1 MADSSSSAAPS
12 GAAKPQAAPKP
23 PNPAFKMMGM
33 DGAVPQISLPKDA
46 NTAVLTG
53 LPNMRFKLP
62 SRNWMIFLTITGSF
76 TGALMY
82 DRREKRRVQQKWSEL
97 VAHISKE
104 SLPIDQMRRKLTV
117 YLAAPP
123 GDGLR
128 VARDHFKEYVKP
140 ILVAAALDYTVVE
153 GRREGEVRASTAENI
168 RKLRR
173 KAGEPSSTVE
183 EAGVEAIVAATRE
196 GMGIRDEPGT
206 KGDLVIGRHTWKE
219 YIRGLHEG
227 WLGPLDAPAPPQEE
241 LPVDTLETATA
252 EKPAGLANPEI
263 ATIDSAEFSEDA
275 KPEIPETEAEP
286 KAEEPE
292 KEEEKKP
299 AGPTPAYIYP
309 SEYSSASLPPT
320 IPQSFDSS
328 IPVEFPHLLGFLN
341 TPTRIY
347 RFLTQRYLAED
358 VGRDV
363 AALVLA
369 NGARPYRDDT
379 FSADSEPTAA
389 SVDSTPS
396 PDSSFADL
404 PPRNYEQQTVM
415 QSAEK
420 EWHKSVHKR
429 EEDEKEREWLD
440 DVVLDQRIASRMQRA
455 TLSPEDE
462 ARSQRLAQLQE
473 YILGEERPAPVPF
486 WKRMWIDYGYGES
499 EEALRRKPILG
510 NLDGEDGQ

>member
-12 GAAKPQAAPKP
+12 GASKPQAAPKP
-23 PNPAFKMMGM
+23 PNPAFKMM
-33 DGAVPQISLPKDA
+33 
-46 NTAVLTG
+46 G

-76 TGALMY
+76 TGALIY

-104 SLPIDQMRRKLTV
+104 TLPVDQMRRKMTV

-140 ILVAAALDYTVVE
+140 ILVAAALDYTVIE
-153 GRREGEVRASTAENI
+153 GRREGDVRAGMAENI
-168 RKLRR
+168 RKQRR

-183 EAGVEAIVAATRE
+183 EVGVEAVIAATRE
-196 GMGIRDEPGT
+196 HIGVTDEPGP

-227 WLGPLDAPAPPQEE
+227 WLGPLDAPPPPPEE
-241 LPVDTLETATA
+241 VKELTADTVEDLSAT
-252 EKPAGLANPEI
+252 NPEI
-263 ATIDSAEFSEDA
+263 ASIDSPEFSEEN
-275 KPEIPETEAEP
+275 KEVIPEP
-286 KAEEPE
+286 KMEEPE
-292 KEEEKKP
+292 KEEEKEEEKKPSKP

-309 SEYSSASLPPT
+309 SEYSSAILPHT

-328 IPVEFPHLLGFLN
+328 TPVEFPHILGFLN
-341 TPTRIY
+341 TPVRVY
-347 RFLTQRYLAED
+347 RFLTQRHLAED
-358 VGRDV
+358 VGRQV
-363 AALVLA
+363 AAVVLS
-369 NGARPYRDDT
+369 NSARPYREDT
-379 FSADSEPTAA
+379 PSADSEPTAA
-389 SVDSTPS
+389 SVEPNPS
-396 PDSSFADL
+396 LDSSFTDL

-415 QSAEK
+415 QAAES

-429 EEDEKEREWLD
+429 EEDEKVKEREWLD
-440 DVVLDQRIASRMQRA
+440 DIVLDQRIASRMQRA

-462 ARSQRLAQLQE
+462 ARAQRIAEKQE
-473 YILGEERPAPVPF
+473 YILGEERPTPVPF
-486 WKRMWIDYGYGES
+486 WERMWIDYGYGES

-510 NLDGEDGQ
+510 NIDGEDGQ

>member
-1 MADSSSSAAPS
+1 
-12 GAAKPQAAPKP
+12 
-23 PNPAFKMMGM
+23 
-33 DGAVPQISLPKDA
+33 
-46 NTAVLTG
+46 
-53 LPNMRFKLP
+53 MRFKLP

-76 TGALMY
+76 TGAIIY

-104 SLPIDQMRRKLTV
+104 SLPIDQMRRKMTV

-140 ILVAAALDYTVVE
+140 ILVAAALDYTVIE
-153 GRREGEVRASTAENI
+153 GRREGDVRAGMAENI
-168 RKLRR
+168 RKMRR

-183 EAGVEAIVAATRE
+183 EAGVDAVVAATRE
-196 GMGIRDEPGT
+196 NMGVSDEPGP

-227 WLGPLDAPAPPQEE
+227 WLGPLDAPPPPPEE
-241 LPVDTLETATA
+241 SPVEIDTPESASA
-252 EKPAGLANPEI
+252 EKPAGLASPEV
-263 ATIDSAEFSEDA
+263 ASIDSPEFSEDH
-275 KPEIPETEAEP
+275 KEPTPEP

-299 AGPTPAYIYP
+299 SKPAGPTPAYIYP
-309 SEYSSASLPPT
+309 SEYPSASLPPT
-320 IPQSFDSS
+320 IPQSFDNST
-328 IPVEFPHLLGFLN
+328 PVEFPHLLGFLN
-341 TPTRIY
+341 TPIRIY
-347 RFLTQRYLAED
+347 RFLTQRHLAEQ

-369 NGARPYRDDT
+369 NSSRPYRDDT
-379 FSADSEPTAA
+379 FSADSEPTGA
-389 SVDSTPS
+389 SIDPTPS
-396 PDSSFADL
+396 PDSSFSDL
-404 PPRNYEQQTVM
+404 PRHQYEQQTVM
-415 QSAEK
+415 EAAEK

-455 TLSPEDE
+455 ILSPEDE
-462 ARSQRLAQLQE
+462 ARAQRIADLQE
-473 YILGEERPAPVPF
+473 YILGEERPAPIPF
-486 WKRMWIDYGYGES
+486 WKRMWINYGYGES
-499 EEALRRKPILG
+499 DEALRLKPIIG

>member
-12 GAAKPQAAPKP
+12 GAGKPQAAPKP
-23 PNPAFKMMGM
+23 PNPAFKMM
-33 DGAVPQISLPKDA
+33 
-46 NTAVLTG
+46 G

-76 TGALMY
+76 AGALIY

-104 SLPIDQMRRKLTV
+104 TLPIDQMRRKMTV

-153 GRREGEVRASTAENI
+153 GRREGDVRANTAENI

-173 KAGEPSSTVE
+173 KAGEPSSAVE
-183 EAGVEAIVAATRE
+183 EVGVDAVVAATRE
-196 GMGIRDEPGT
+196 HIGVTDEPGP

-227 WLGPLDAPAPPQEE
+227 WLGPLDAPAPPPEE
-241 LPVDTLETATA
+241 LTADTS
-252 EKPAGLANPEI
+252 K
-263 ATIDSAEFSEDA
+263 DKRKKD
-275 KPEIPETEAEP
+275 EIPEP
-286 KAEEPE
+286 KIEEPE
-292 KEEEKKP
+292 KEEEKEEEKP
-299 AGPTPAYIYP
+299 AKPTGPTPAYIYP
-309 SEYSSASLPPT
+309 SEYSSAILPHT
-320 IPQSFDSS
+320 LPQSFDSS
-328 IPVEFPHLLGFLN
+328 TPVEFPHLLGFLN
-341 TPTRIY
+341 TPIRVY
-347 RFLTQRYLAED
+347 RFLTQRYLAEE

-369 NGARPYRDDT
+369 NSARPYRENAL
-379 FSADSEPTAA
+379 SADSEPTAA

-396 PDSSFADL
+396 TDSSFTDL

-415 QSAEK
+415 EAAES
-420 EWHKSVHKR
+420 EWHKSVHKNT
-429 EEDEKEREWLD
+429 EDENVKEREWLD
-440 DVVLDQRIASRMQRA
+440 DIVLDQRIASRMQRA
-455 TLSPEDE
+455 ILSPEDE
-462 ARSQRLAQLQE
+462 ARSQRIAEQQE

-486 WKRMWIDYGYGES
+486 WKRMWVDYGYGES
-499 EEALRRKPILG
+499 DEVLRRKPILG
-510 NLDGEDGQ
+510 NIDGEDEQ

>member
-1 MADSSSSAAPS
+1 MADSSSSATPS
-12 GAAKPQAAPKP
+12 GAGKPQAAPKP
-23 PNPAFKMMGM
+23 PNPAFKMM
-33 DGAVPQISLPKDA
+33 
-46 NTAVLTG
+46 G

-76 TGALMY
+76 TGALIY

-104 SLPIDQMRRKLTV
+104 TLPVDQMRRKLTV
-117 YLAAPP
+117 YLASPP

-153 GRREGEVRASTAENI
+153 GRREGDVRASTAENI

-183 EAGVEAIVAATRE
+183 AVNVEAVIAATRE
-196 GMGIRDEPGT
+196 HIGVTDEPGP

-227 WLGPLDAPAPPQEE
+227 WLGPLDAPPPPPEE
-241 LPVDTLETATA
+241 LTANTVEEVIADNPVS
-252 EKPAGLANPEI
+252 LANPEI
-263 ATIDSAEFSEDA
+263 ASIDSPEFSED
-275 KPEIPETEAEP
+275 KKEQIPEP
-286 KAEEPE
+286 KIEEPE
-292 KEEEKKP
+292 KEEEKKDEEKPSKP

-309 SEYSSASLPPT
+309 SEYSSAILPHT
-320 IPQSFDSS
+320 IPQSFHSS
-328 IPVEFPHLLGFLN
+328 TPVEFPHLLGFLN
-341 TPTRIY
+341 TPIRVY
-347 RFLTQRYLAED
+347 RFLTQRYLAEE

-369 NGARPYRDDT
+369 NSARPYRHET
-379 FSADSEPTAA
+379 SSTDSEPTGA
-389 SVDSTPS
+389 SVDSTSS
-396 PDSSFADL
+396 PDNSFTDL

-415 QSAEK
+415 EAAES

-440 DVVLDQRIASRMQRA
+440 DIVLDQRIASRMQRA
-455 TLSPEDE
+455 TLTPEDE
-462 ARSQRLAQLQE
+462 ARSQRIAEQQE
-473 YILGEERPAPVPF
+473 YILGEERPAPVPM

-499 EEALRRKPILG
+499 DEALKRKPILG

>member
-1 MADSSSSAAPS
+1 MADSTSSAAPS
-12 GAAKPQAAPKP
+12 GASKPQAAPKP
-23 PNPAFKMMGM
+23 PNPVFKMM
-33 DGAVPQISLPKDA
+33 
-46 NTAVLTG
+46 G

-76 TGALMY
+76 TGAIMY

-104 SLPIDQMRRKLTV
+104 TLPVDQMRRKMTV

-140 ILVAAALDYTVVE
+140 ILVAAALDYTVIE
-153 GRREGEVRASTAENI
+153 GRREGDVRAGTAENI
-168 RKLRR
+168 RKQRR

-183 EAGVEAIVAATRE
+183 EVGVEAVIAATRE
-196 GMGIRDEPGT
+196 HIGVTDEPSP

-227 WLGPLDAPAPPQEE
+227 WLGPLDAPPPPPEE
-241 LPVDTLETATA
+241 VKELAADTVEDVSADKPVS
-252 EKPAGLANPEI
+252 LASPEI
-263 ATIDSAEFSEDA
+263 ASIDSPEFSEENKEA
-275 KPEIPETEAEP
+275 IPEP
-286 KAEEPE
+286 KIEEPE
-292 KEEEKKP
+292 KEEEKEEEKKPSKP

-309 SEYSSASLPPT
+309 SEYSSAILPHT

-328 IPVEFPHLLGFLN
+328 APVEFPHILGFLN
-341 TPTRIY
+341 TPIRVY
-347 RFLTQRYLAED
+347 RFLTQRHLAED
-358 VGRDV
+358 VGRQV
-363 AALVLA
+363 AAVVLA
-369 NGARPYRDDT
+369 NSARPYREDT
-379 FSADSEPTAA
+379 PTDSEPTAA
-389 SVDSTPS
+389 SVEPNPS
-396 PDSSFADL
+396 LDTSFTDL

-415 QSAEK
+415 QAAES
-420 EWHKSVHKR
+420 EWHKSVHKH

-440 DVVLDQRIASRMQRA
+440 DIVLDQRIASRMQRA

-462 ARSQRLAQLQE
+462 ARAQRIGEKQE
-473 YILGEERPAPVPF
+473 YILGEERPTPVPF

-510 NLDGEDGQ
+510 NIDEDVQ

>member
-12 GAAKPQAAPKP
+12 GASKPQAAPKP
-23 PNPAFKMMGM
+23 PNPAFKMMG
-33 DGAVPQISLPKDA
+33 
-46 NTAVLTG
+46 

-62 SRNWMIFLTITGSF
+62 SRNWMIFFTVTGSF
-76 TGALMY
+76 AGALIY

-104 SLPIDQMRRKLTV
+104 TLPVDQMRRKMTV

-153 GRREGEVRASTAENI
+153 GRREGDVRANTAENI

-173 KAGEPSSTVE
+173 KAGEPSSAAE
-183 EAGVEAIVAATRE
+183 EVGVDAVVAATRAHI
-196 GMGIRDEPGT
+196 GVTDEPGP

-219 YIRGLHEG
+219 YVRGLHEG
-227 WLGPLDAPAPPQEE
+227 WLGPLDAPAPPPEE
-241 LPVDTLETATA
+241 LTADTSKDVSV
-252 EKPAGLANPEI
+252 EKPVSLANPEI
-263 ATIDSAEFSEDA
+263 ASIDSPEFSEEKKD
-275 KPEIPETEAEP
+275 EIPEPKIEEP
-286 KAEEPE
+286 KKEEE
-292 KEEEKKP
+292 KEEEKPAKP
-299 AGPTPAYIYP
+299 A
-309 SEYSSASLPPT
+309 
-320 IPQSFDSS
+320 
-328 IPVEFPHLLGFLN
+328 VEFPHLLGFLN
-341 TPTRIY
+341 TPIRVY
-347 RFLTQRYLAED
+347 RFLTQRHLAED
-358 VGRDV
+358 VGREV

-369 NGARPYRDDT
+369 NSARPYRENAL
-379 FSADSEPTAA
+379 SADSEPTAA
-389 SVDSTPS
+389 SVDPTPS
-396 PDSSFADL
+396 TDSSFTDL

-415 QSAEK
+415 EAAES

-429 EEDEKEREWLD
+429 DEDENVKEREWLD
-440 DVVLDQRIASRMQRA
+440 DIVLDQRIASRMQRA

-462 ARSQRLAQLQE
+462 ARSQRIAEQQE

-499 EEALRRKPILG
+499 DEALRRKPILG
-510 NLDGEDGQ
+510 NIDGEDVQ